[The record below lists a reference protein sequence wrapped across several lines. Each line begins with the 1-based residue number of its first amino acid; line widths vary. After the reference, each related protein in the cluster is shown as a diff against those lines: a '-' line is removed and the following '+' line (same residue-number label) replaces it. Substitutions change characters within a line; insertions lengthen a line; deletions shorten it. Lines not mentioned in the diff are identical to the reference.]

1 MRMVRV
7 DVKSDFT
14 TVRIDT
20 TILQRH
26 VDAPYC
32 GRMWNCS
39 RCQGD
44 CQRSSGSCILCV
56 METGVI
62 ELEVEGYLIRHHR
75 TSVRKSEPEPL
86 VL

>member
-1 MRMVRV
+1 MLTSNQTSQQLCASTQQYFSTSTPRIVVACGIVRG
-7 DVKSDFT
+7 VKEIVS
-14 TVRIDT
+14 V
-20 TILQRH
+20 
-26 VDAPYC
+26 
-32 GRMWNCS
+32 
-39 RCQGD
+39 
-44 CQRSSGSCILCV
+44 V